1 MTTGSSKYKVS
12 VLYGKLP
19 LDIEFKDKKE
29 YCNLVFDLTVIR
41 LFSQE
46 DVSYIENYKG
56 KKLTKQ
62 LSKHRDILIGVL
74 TLMGVPASYD
84 GYSRLHISRKQ
95 VYSVRYNRMEL
106 YGDEIEELFK
116 LVKEELIYTKL
127 GVNEGN
133 IKAVNSKFI
142 KELLSISNKG
152 DVGLYDI
159 DTKKHYTFNIKLI

>member
-1 MTTGSSKYKVS
+1 MLTKNKYRIS

-29 YCNLVFDLTVIR
+29 FCDLVFDLTIRR

-46 DVSYIENYKG
+46 DTSYMENYKG

-62 LSKHRDILIGVL
+62 MSKHRDILIGVL

-84 GYSRLHISRKQ
+84 GYSKLHISRRQ
-95 VYSVRYNRMEL
+95 VYSVRYSRMDL
-106 YGDEIEELFK
+106 YVDEIEELFK
-116 LVKEELIYTKL
+116 LVKEEVTYTKL

-133 IKAVNSKFI
+133 IKMVNSKFI
-142 KELLSISNKG
+142 KELLSISNRG
-152 DVGLYDI
+152 AIDLYDI
-159 DTKKHYTFNIKLI
+159 DTKKHYKFDIKLI